1 MDMIAYVPRLPKM
14 GETLHGTDFET
25 GFGGKGANQA
35 VAAAKLGADVA
46 MVTKLGDDPNGQAT
60 AANFQDKAVDCS
72 HVLFTKDAPTG
83 VAPIC
88 VDNDGNNSIV
98 VVMGANR

>member
-1 MDMIAYVPRLPKM
+1 MIAYVPRLPKM

-46 MVTKLGDDPNGQAT
+46 MVTKLGDDPNGHAT
-60 AANFQDKAVDCS
+60 AANFQDNAVDCS

-83 VAPIC
+83 VAP
-88 VDNDGNNSIV
+88 VPTGSWASTSIFAV
-98 VVMGANR
+98 